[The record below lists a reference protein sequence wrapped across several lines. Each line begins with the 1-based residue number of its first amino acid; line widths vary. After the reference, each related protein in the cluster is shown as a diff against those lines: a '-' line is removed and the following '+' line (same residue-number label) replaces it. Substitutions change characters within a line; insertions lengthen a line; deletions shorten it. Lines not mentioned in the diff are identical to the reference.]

1 MPLLDSWKGSIPQR
15 AWESLISSSGEKIHT
30 VTAPWVSVAADMLH
44 MPKRKGLPGV
54 DTRAKGRKEGVE
66 QKGVSAAS
74 EQGPGLSLS
83 LVTMAAQAVL
93 AFSQERFMPGRSD

>member
-1 MPLLDSWKGSIPQR
+1 MCSTCLRERACLAQR
-15 AWESLISSSGEKIHT
+15 PEQ
-30 VTAPWVSVAADMLH
+30 
-44 MPKRKGLPGV
+44 
-54 DTRAKGRKEGVE
+54 KEGVE

-83 LVTMAAQAVL
+83 LVTMAAKALL